1 MIECRDVSFSYPA
14 NNLPD
19 SEKQTGGALKHI
31 SCTIENGSFV
41 LLCGTS
47 GCGKTTM
54 TRLFNGLIPHY
65 HEGAYTG
72 SVYLNGKDTRDL
84 SLFDISLKVGSVFQN
99 PRSQFF
105 NVDTTSELAFGPEN
119 HGMPETAVLE
129 RVKSVAA
136 QLKLEPLL
144 ERSIFSLSGGE
155 KQKIACGSAAAI
167 APDIYV
173 LDEPSSNLDAYAIV
187 DFRRLLF
194 ALKSQ
199 GKTVIIS
206 EHRLYYLTG
215 LFDRVLYLKDGEI
228 EGDYT
233 AEEFCLLSAR
243 QRDEMGLR
251 PLNLARLSEVE
262 EPPQRMNETVWTMK
276 DISFAYKHGLET
288 LHIKK
293 TTFPSGSATAIIGHN
308 GAGKSTFARC
318 LCGLE
323 KQFKGTVQN
332 QSKIYSRKERL
343 KLCYMVMQDVNHQ
356 LFTESVL
363 DEILISMKSED
374 KQRAREI
381 LKEMDLLPYE
391 DRHPMGLSGGQKQR
405 VAVASAIASE
415 RPLILFDEPTSGLD
429 LFHMRQVA
437 NVVGKV
443 ADAGRTALV
452 VTHDPEFI
460 LRCCN
465 YVLNLENGQIQES
478 YSIENSDGRKR
489 LLAFFLNNMEKEVS
503 TK

>member
-1 MIECRDVSFSYPA
+1 MIECQDVSFSYPA
-14 NNLPD
+14 SALPD
-19 SEKQTGGALKHI
+19 SERQTGGALKHI
-31 SCTIENGSFV
+31 SCTIEDGSFV

-65 HEGAYTG
+65 HEGTYTG
-72 SVYLNGKDTRDL
+72 SVYLDGKDTRDL

-119 HGMPETAVLE
+119 HGMPEDIVRD
-129 RVKSVAA
+129 RVKCVAT

-144 ERSIFSLSGGE
+144 DRSIFSLSGGE

-167 APDIYV
+167 APDVYV
-173 LDEPSSNLDAYAIV
+173 LDEPSSNLDAYAIA
-187 DFRRLLF
+187 DFRQLLF
-194 ALKSQ
+194 TLKSQ
-199 GKTVIIS
+199 GKTIIIS
-206 EHRLYYLTG
+206 EHRLYYLSG

-233 AEEFCLLSAR
+233 AEEFCGLLAK
-243 QRDEMGLR
+243 QRDDMGLR
-251 PLNLARLSEVE
+251 LLDLAGLSEVE
-262 EPPQRMNETVWTMK
+262 GTPQRMNEAVWTIK
-276 DISFAYKHGLET
+276 NVSFAYKHEPET
-288 LHIKK
+288 LHI
-293 TTFPSGSATAIIGHN
+293 TETSFPSGSATAIIGHN

-323 KQFKGTVQN
+323 KHFKGTVQD
-332 QSKIYSRKERL
+332 QSKNYSRKERL
-343 KLCYMVMQDVNHQ
+343 KLCYMVKQDVNHQ

-363 DEILISMKSED
+363 DEILLSMRTEN

-381 LKEMDLLPYE
+381 LKEMDLLSFE
-391 DRHPMGLSGGQKQR
+391 DCHPMGLSGGQKQR

-429 LFHMRQVA
+429 FDSMTQVA
-437 NVVGKV
+437 GLIRRLSNMGKV
-443 ADAGRTALV
+443 IFI
-452 VTHDPEFI
+452 VTHDFEFVCRTCSRVLHFDEGEMPDDVPVTMDALPK
-460 LRCCN
+460 LRELFS
-465 YVLNLENGQIQES
+465 V
-478 YSIENSDGRKR
+478 SDG
-489 LLAFFLNNMEKEVS
+489 KER
-503 TK
+503 